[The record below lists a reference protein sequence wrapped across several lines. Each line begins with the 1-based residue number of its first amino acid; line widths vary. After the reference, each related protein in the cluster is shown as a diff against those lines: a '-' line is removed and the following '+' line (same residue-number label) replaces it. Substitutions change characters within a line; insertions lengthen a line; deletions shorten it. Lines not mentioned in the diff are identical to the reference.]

1 MTFRFPGS
9 PFAAAA
15 LLVAPL
21 LIAADAGNDFTAS
34 VTLSAQCTAKD
45 SGTLTLAFG
54 TYTAFQTTP
63 STANDIQL
71 VFECTRGYVP
81 ANVAFD
87 TTNGTDSGGGVLS
100 GLNYD
105 MDFASPVVT
114 AGSSA
119 SSAAN
124 DIGTGDVHTY
134 AISGTMQALQAGELL
149 QPASHTRT
157 LIVSY

>member
-1 MTFRFPGS
+1 MVFKFTSSVFIAV
-9 PFAAAA
+9 AA
-15 LLVAPL
+15 LVAPML
-21 LIAADAGNDFTAS
+21 MATDAGNDFTAS

-45 SGTLTLAFG
+45 SGTLTLSFG

-63 STANDIQL
+63 ATANGIEL

-87 TTNGTDSGGGVLS
+87 TANGTDTGGGVLN

-105 MDFASPVVT
+105 MEFGNPVVT
-114 AGSSA
+114 AGSAA
-119 SSAAN
+119 SSTAN
-124 DIGTGDVHTY
+124 DIGTADIRTY
-134 AISGTMQALQAGELL
+134 AISATMQPLQAGELL

>member
-1 MTFRFPGS
+1 MLRVLSSILFLT
-9 PFAAAA
+9 A
-15 LLVAPL
+15 LATLVPT

-34 VTLSAQCTAKD
+34 VTLSAQCRAKD

-54 TYTAFQTTP
+54 TYTAFQSTP
-63 STANDIQL
+63 VTANDIEL

-81 ANVAFD
+81 SNVTFD
-87 TTNGTDSGGGVLS
+87 TTNGTDIGGGVLN
-100 GLNYD
+100 GLHYD

-114 AGSSA
+114 AGNGA
-119 SSAAN
+119 SSGAD
-124 DIGTGDVHTY
+124 DIGSADVRTY
-134 AISGTMQALQAGELL
+134 AISATMDALQPGELL